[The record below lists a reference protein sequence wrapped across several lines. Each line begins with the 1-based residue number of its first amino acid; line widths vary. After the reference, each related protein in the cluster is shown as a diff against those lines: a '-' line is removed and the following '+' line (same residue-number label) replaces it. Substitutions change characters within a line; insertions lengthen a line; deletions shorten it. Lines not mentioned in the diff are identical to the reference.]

1 VLEGAKG
8 LPGEKFIGRQ
18 VLRAMKLAVYSSK
31 NVGHYGLAK
40 SDYTHFTSPI
50 RRYPDLVVHRL
61 LKDLLRRRAPKELE
75 LETIAAAAS
84 ARERNAAD
92 AEQSLIEWRIL
103 RFLKDRLGDEFDGIV
118 VDVIKAGLIV
128 ELDDYFVSGLLPF
141 SALRGEYQPRPA
153 GRRLRPKRRR
163 KTYDLGD
170 AVRVT
175 LVSCDLAL
183 RRMSF
188 VPAPDEE
195 ERPR

>member
-1 VLEGAKG
+1 LDKAKG

-40 SDYTHFTSPI
+40 TDYTHFTSPI

-61 LKDLLRRRAPKELE
+61 LKSVLRGAAPEPLE
-75 LETIAAAAS
+75 LEAIAAAAS
-84 ARERNAAD
+84 ERERNAAD
-92 AEQSLIEWRIL
+92 AEQSLVEWRIL
-103 RFLKDRLGDEFDGIV
+103 RFLKDRLGDEFSGIV
-118 VDVIKAGLIV
+118 VDVVKPGLLV
-128 ELDDYFVSGLLPF
+128 ELDDYFVAGLLPF
-141 SALRGEYQPRPA
+141 ASLGGDYEPKPA

-163 KTYDLGD
+163 KTFELGD
-170 AVRVT
+170 SVRVV

-188 VPAPDEE
+188 VPAPDPE
-195 ERPR
+195 ERRP